1 MKPPESLPAQAFL
14 LAFHPQR
21 RRLTARTELGYL
33 LRAAALADLVLCG
46 HLVDESGKAR
56 AVGTVA
62 SLDPVLQEVWEQV
75 AAAEPR
81 SWRRWI
87 TSDRRR
93 TFAAVRDQLAD
104 TRVVT
109 LEQQRFLGLFPHT
122 RITLRETPGARRIR
136 DQVGRA
142 IRGGQPVSRV
152 DRDLAALAAL
162 AAAAQLRVVLGG
174 RERRQFQARL
184 GELGAPI
191 EPIAKALRRAIAA
204 KRAAAASGG

>member
-14 LAFHPQR
+14 LSFHPQR
-21 RRLTARTELGYL
+21 RRLTARHELGYL

-46 HLVDESGKAR
+46 RLVDESGKAR
-56 AVGTVA
+56 AVGAATD
-62 SLDPVLQEVWEQV
+62 LDPVLHQVWEQV
-75 AAAEPR
+75 AAAGPR

-87 TSDRRR
+87 SGDRRR
-93 TFAAVRDQLAD
+93 IFAAVRDQLAD
-104 TRVVT
+104 ARVVKLEQTRV
-109 LEQQRFLGLFPHT
+109 LGLFPHT
-122 RITLRETPGARRIR
+122 RITLRETPGARRLGE
-136 DQVGRA
+136 QVGRA

-162 AAAAQLRVVLGG
+162 AAAAQLRVVLG
-174 RERRQFQARL
+174 RRDRRRFQARL

-204 KRAAAASGG
+204 KRAAAASSG